1 MKQNKTD
8 PNQFFSKQDIS
19 LTEAIASAKP
29 LPPWRKKLLKDLEG
43 NKNSSTVYV
52 EGVNDSERPVPT
64 EKIVKV
70 KKNPRR
76 FLNIIV
82 IPLYFIHWL
91 VVLFQNLS
99 DVVSDGIHE
108 IILALENFISNA
120 QTEPDRVPPSN

>member
-1 MKQNKTD
+1 
-8 PNQFFSKQDIS
+8 
-19 LTEAIASAKP
+19 
-29 LPPWRKKLLKDLEG
+29 
-43 NKNSSTVYV
+43 
-52 EGVNDSERPVPT
+52 VNDSDRPIPT

-70 KKNPRR
+70 KNNPRR

-91 VVLFQNLS
+91 VVLFQNLT
-99 DVVSDGIHE
+99 DVLSDGIHE

>member
-1 MKQNKTD
+1 MKQNRTD
-8 PNQFFSKQDIS
+8 PNSFFSKQDIS

-29 LPPWRKKLLKDLEG
+29 LPPWKKRLMKDLEG

-52 EGVNDSERPVPT
+52 DGVNDSSRPIT
-64 EKIVKV
+64 TQKIVKA
-70 KKNPRR
+70 KRNPRR

-82 IPLYFIHWL
+82 IPLYLIHWL
-91 VVLFQNLS
+91 VVLFQNLT
-99 DVVSDGIHE
+99 DVLSDGIHE